1 MMLFFPWSCHK
12 NIPPNLGGQ
21 WSWNCYDKQILCF
34 YQQNPLFISRFST
47 QMGINSTFW
56 KRSNRWELVGNKK
69 NVKTLGKLL
78 LNVILIVKLNLFY
91 HQLTPKIWRQ
101 IVAGFA
107 WNVEFRFLFQD
118 SGVSIPWKVH
128 FLLLCFIT

>member
-1 MMLFFPWSCHK
+1 MMLFFPWSCQK

-56 KRSNRWELVGNKK
+56 KRSNRWELVGYKK
-69 NVKTLGKLL
+69 NVKTSGFFSETSFKCYT
-78 LNVILIVKLNLFY
+78 NCQSEFILPWIN
-91 HQLTPKIWRQ
+91 PKIWRQ
-101 IVAGFA
+101 IVYKYMLSLGFCFKIR
-107 WNVEFRFLFQD
+107 VQFLRKY
-118 SGVSIPWKVH
+118 I
-128 FLLLCFIT
+128 LILCFII